1 MNRPKGAVRVTRS
14 DIMQVTENG
23 SAEGGVGTSN
33 GERGFSIIE
42 IIVVL
47 VVIAIMVAIAVP
59 GTIKQL
65 QAYRLQNSAAVLA
78 GKLDEARMNAIKRNR
93 TVWLR
98 IDKTART
105 EQIRSNT
112 PLGVVYD
119 IGYPEL
125 LWQEINLDAPD
136 SVEVAFDSLGR
147 YASGPPTVVLLESN
161 LSKRKNVMISP
172 AGKVTVGMTY

>member
-1 MNRPKGAVRVTRS
+1 MGAVRVTKS
-14 DIMQVTENG
+14 DIMHVTGNG
-23 SAEGGVGTSN
+23 KVARSVTASN

-42 IIVVL
+42 IFVVG
-47 VVIAIMVAIAVP
+47 VVISIMVAIAVP
-59 GTIKQL
+59 SSIRQL
-65 QAYRLQNSAAVLA
+65 QAYRLQNSAALLA

-98 IDKTART
+98 IDKNART

-112 PLGVVYD
+112 PLNVVFD

-125 LWQEINLDAPD
+125 LSQEINLDAAD

-147 YASGPPTVVLLESN
+147 YASGPPTVVLIESN

>member
-1 MNRPKGAVRVTRS
+1 MGAVRVTKS
-14 DIMQVTENG
+14 DIMHVTENG
-23 SAEGGVGTSN
+23 KVARSVIASN

-42 IIVVL
+42 IIVVG
-47 VVIAIMVAIAVP
+47 VVISIMVAIAVP
-59 GTIKQL
+59 SSIRQL

-112 PLGVVYD
+112 PLNVVFD
-119 IGYPEL
+119 IGYPEIL
-125 LWQEINLDAPD
+125 SQEINLDAAD

-147 YASGPPTVVLLESN
+147 YASGPPTVVLIESN